1 MKTIII
7 EESVICIPES
17 KFLSL
22 CLIIIVSTFFHGLG
36 FRCGGTIGIYY
47 CVKRCSV
54 LYLNSGI
61 GTFTPSPYLDA
72 HGEVD
77 LSMRYFLPF
86 FFFFSRRNAD
96 RF

>member
-1 MKTIII
+1 MKTITI
-7 EESVICIPES
+7 EGSVTCILESM
-17 KFLSL
+17 FLS
-22 CLIIIVSTFFHGLG
+22 FFFLSVFVISIYIFPGW

-54 LYLNSGI
+54 LYLSSGI

-77 LSMRYFLPF
+77 LSMR
-86 FFFFSRRNAD
+86 
-96 RF
+96 